1 MDLAVGDSRAEHAGV
16 VVLCACMGKEGS
28 FGAASWIPLPPL
40 LFSNQQLTRASTEE
54 RRHAM
59 AHMHNT
65 RSDCGRVLHPGRMAL
80 PRVGLRLPLYI
91 AFAVAVRGDH
101 RQAAAT
107 ITTRSIHDPS

>member
-28 FGAASWIPLPPL
+28 FGAASSIPLPPL
-40 LFSNQQLTRASTEE
+40 LFSNQQLTRASAEE

-59 AHMHNT
+59 AHMHST
-65 RSDCGRVLHPGRMAL
+65 TITMPGRMAL